1 MPFTDIQLAE
11 LRNGYASINT
21 VDPCGKAYPKLIAM
35 LDKCNQATLKQ
46 LADANIKFVSVL
58 ARNRINSI

>member
-1 MPFTDIQLAE
+1 
-11 LRNGYASINT
+11 
-21 VDPCGKAYPKLIAM
+21 M